1 MPLLPGIQIRGL
13 GLTVVVPVA
22 LICQVWQPVH
32 KPGCETGNQREL
44 AIQRMP
50 GFVTIKVFDRVG
62 PINGLM
68 LSSRTHFSVARAPT
82 RSCGR
87 PVSSGSTTNCDR
99 STPTGPTAG
108 DCGRGIRVLVQQGMY
123 EQGYLPCCRIDFNSE
138 IRNQCKYLRIA
149 WAVASDQNQGLQTQD
164 F

>member
-13 GLTVVVPVA
+13 GLTVVVPAA

-68 LSSRTHFSVARAPT
+68 LSSHAHFSVANRNWSVLRRPTVGDGSRAI
-82 RSCGR
+82 RLRVQQEIGSRRRACLAA
-87 PVSSGSTTNCDR
+87 GST
-99 STPTGPTAG
+99 
-108 DCGRGIRVLVQQGMY
+108 
-123 EQGYLPCCRIDFNSE
+123 
-138 IRNQCKYLRIA
+138 
-149 WAVASDQNQGLQTQD
+149 
-164 F
+164 